1 MGDWLEQLYKELVSL
16 ATNNKDW
23 CSQVFPEENAD
34 VIISA
39 VFTGRYYMLFG
50 PKRPLRIVFVLQFVQ
65 YTTLT
70 TPRALV
76 KEYLYNLSFLA
87 LNYLLY
93 TYVLALA
100 LVIKGINHHQRF

>member
-1 MGDWLEQLYKELVSL
+1 MEQLYKELVSL

-39 VFTGRYYMLFG
+39 VFTGRFYILFG
-50 PKRPLRIVFVLQFVQ
+50 PKRPLRIVLCFSSCNITRSLLHELLLRGISI
-65 YTTLT
+65 TD
-70 TPRALV
+70 
-76 KEYLYNLSFLA
+76 LYSPA

-100 LVIKGINHHQRF
+100 LVIKGIITIKGSN